1 MIHISILSEDNDL
14 KDFVCDTLSEINK
27 FKILFAENDPELF
40 LSKKYILNT
49 DVLIL
54 DCIQDDDV
62 LIAYIEE
69 IKEKNCDVKVL
80 YYGSISD
87 TMTFK
92 SIVRS
97 KCDGIFPTN
106 GTGRELIQVLDIVA
120 KGQKYIHS
128 QFSYFVFDAFES
140 EPTKLGNLEMK
151 EFKRNILQRLSEG
164 KKYSE
169 IGEDLGVSIDVIR
182 YHIKSIYSKLGVKNR
197 SSAVSFYLRQQMAS

>member
-128 QFSYFVFDAFES
+128 QFSYFVFDAFEYKPIRDGKI
-140 EPTKLGNLEMK
+140 ELK
-151 EFKRNILQRLSEG
+151 EFKKNILKMLSEG
-164 KKYSE
+164 KKYAE
-169 IGEDLGVSIDVIR
+169 IGDDLGVSIDVIR
-182 YHIKSIYSKLGVKNR
+182 YHIKNIYSAIGVK
-197 SSAVSFYLRQQMAS
+197 SKGAAVSYYLRQQMAS